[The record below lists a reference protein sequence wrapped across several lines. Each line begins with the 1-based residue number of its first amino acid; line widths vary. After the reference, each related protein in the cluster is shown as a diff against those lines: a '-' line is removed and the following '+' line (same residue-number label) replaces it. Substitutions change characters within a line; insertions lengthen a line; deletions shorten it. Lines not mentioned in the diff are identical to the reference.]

1 MSEKQPEKSRLL
13 HKVLRNNLLIIGFFV
28 VLIWVYATINACQSV
43 YQAELSK
50 KQEILNEYTIEAKKI
65 IISATIH
72 SEQIAKSSYIIQHL
86 KKKPNGIDELLEFF
100 EYADELV
107 SSNFATPGEIKIY
120 HNNSA
125 ITESQFFSH
134 TEKLADYHSILTKL
148 KKNNVIFDASVS
160 LTDTGYS
167 ITMYRLM
174 PWNSG
179 CVLKYPIIFDMEN
192 NATYPMEIVSATNHL
207 INDNRCFHEE
217 INPYFYAVMKI
228 PYGELFRSVLP
239 MFLLCLLVLFLI
251 VLLIMY
257 LSKRTAKKTLREIN
271 DFLENITGESLLYDS
286 KLFYSTYDLYELNVL
301 RKTLQNLASE
311 IQTYAQAVKNA
322 ELENKELEMELL
334 SMQLDPHMLYNSL
347 ASIRLDAYRIKHQK
361 IIDLVDNMVLYYR
374 DILKKDRKFITVEQ
388 EIESIRKYL
397 YIHEL
402 SHEKKYNLETVI
414 DEALKKMQI
423 PPQILHTFVENCIV
437 HGLSGINRDCVIRI
451 KMRES
456 DGFVITEIYDNGYGI
471 TTEKLD
477 QLNAG
482 TLAPRHIGISNALKR
497 LKLVYGEE
505 SSIRFDSEK
514 NTYTKVTIRFPKTD
528 HPL

>member
-1 MSEKQPEKSRLL
+1 MTEQQPEKSSLL

-28 VLIWVYATINACQSV
+28 ALIWIYATVTACQGV
-43 YQAELSK
+43 YRAELSK
-50 KQEILNEYTIEAKKI
+50 KQEILSEYTVEAKKI
-65 IISATIH
+65 INSATIH
-72 SEQIAKSSYIIQHL
+72 SEQIAKSTYIIQHL
-86 KKKPNGIDELLEFF
+86 KTEPAGMDEMLEFF
-100 EYADELV
+100 DYANELV
-107 SSNFATPGEIKIY
+107 SSTVANSGRIKIY
-120 HNNSA
+120 HNNAA

-134 TEKLADYHSILTKL
+134 TEKLPDYHTILAKL
-148 KKNNVIFDASVS
+148 KKNNVIFDDAVFH
-160 LTDTGYS
+160 LDIGFG
-167 ITMYRLM
+167 IKMYRLM

-179 CVLKYPIIFDMEN
+179 CVLEYPIVFDIEN
-192 NATYPMEIVSATNHL
+192 NASYPMEIVSASNHL
-207 INDNRCFHEE
+207 LNDKAFFHEE

-228 PYGELFRSVLP
+228 PRGELFRSVLP
-239 MFLLCLLVLFLI
+239 VLLLCFLVLGLLVALM
-251 VLLIMY
+251 MY

-286 KLFYSTYDLYELNVL
+286 KLIYSTYDLYELNLL
-301 RKTLQNLASE
+301 RKTLQNLATE
-311 IQTYAQAVKNA
+311 IQTYAEAVKNA

-397 YIHEL
+397 YINEL
-402 SHEKKYNLETVI
+402 SHEKKYHLETVI
-414 DEALKKMQI
+414 DEELKKMQI

-456 DGFVITEIYDNGYGI
+456 DGFIITEIYDNGYGI
-471 TTEKLD
+471 ATEKLD
-477 QLNAG
+477 QINAG
-482 TLAPRHIGISNALKR
+482 TLGPRHIGISNALKR
-497 LKLVYGEE
+497 LKLVYGEA
-505 SSIRFDSEK
+505 SSIHYDSEK
-514 NTYTKVTIRFPKTD
+514 NAYTKFIIRFPKTD
-528 HPL
+528 QPL